1 MFNMENFLHF
11 FEFLHVPF
19 KYKMIFLFQYFKDTL
34 SILIVYKP
42 GGGKQLLEVSPNYVK
57 EKIEGISKTK
67 V

>member
-1 MFNMENFLHF
+1 
-11 FEFLHVPF
+11 
-19 KYKMIFLFQYFKDTL
+19 MIFLFQYFKDIL